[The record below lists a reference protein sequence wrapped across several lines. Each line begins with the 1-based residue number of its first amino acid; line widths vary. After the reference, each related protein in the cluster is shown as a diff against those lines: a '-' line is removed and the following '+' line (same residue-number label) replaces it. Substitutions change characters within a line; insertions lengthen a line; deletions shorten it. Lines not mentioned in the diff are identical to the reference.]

1 MAHNQSKTSALGVTA
16 GDLDRY
22 FTFLRHVL
30 VNAAASRPADESLDY
45 ATAVSEAMQLAR
57 ATHDAGRK
65 IIFIGNG
72 GSAAIASHMA
82 TDYSKNGGL
91 RAMAMN
97 DGATLTCLSNDLGYE
112 NVFAKQ
118 IEMHANEGDL
128 LVAISSSGRSESITK
143 AVRTA
148 REKGGAVITLSGFAP
163 GNPLRALGDLN
174 FYVASDQYGYVEIAH
189 LAICHAILDFSCG
202 LVPPSLS

>member
-1 MAHNQSKTSALGVTA
+1 MLHNENRSSELRVTNS
-16 GDLDRY
+16 DLDRY
-22 FTFLRHVL
+22 FTFLCHVL
-30 VNAAASRPADESLDY
+30 VNTSATRPGGESLDY
-45 ATAVSEAMQLAR
+45 ALAVSESMQLAR
-57 ATHDAGRK
+57 ATHEAGRK

-118 IEMHANEGDL
+118 IDMHANEGDL
-128 LVAISSSGRSESITK
+128 VVAISSSGRSESITK

-148 REKGGAVITLSGFAP
+148 REKGGAVLTLSGFAP
-163 GNPLRALGDLN
+163 GNPLRTLGDLN

-189 LAICHAILDFSCG
+189 LAICHAVLDFSCG
-202 LVPPSLS
+202 LVPPALS

>member
-1 MAHNQSKTSALGVTA
+1 MSQNDNRSSGLGVTA

-30 VNAAASRPADESLDY
+30 VNATATRAAGESLDY
-45 ATAVSEAMQLAR
+45 AAAVTESMQLAR

-65 IIFIGNG
+65 IMFIGNG

-112 NVFAKQ
+112 NVFSTQ
-118 IEMHANEGDL
+118 IGMHANEGDL
-128 LVAISSSGRSESITK
+128 LVAIRGRSESITK

-148 REKGGAVITLSGFAP
+148 REKGCAIMTLSGFAP
-163 GNPLRALGDLN
+163 GNPLRDLGDLN

-189 LAICHAILDFSCG
+189 LAICHAVLDFSCG
-202 LVPPSLS
+202 LVPPTLS

>member
-1 MAHNQSKTSALGVTA
+1 MSDHENRSSGLGVTT

-30 VNAAASRPADESLDY
+30 VNTTATRSAGKPLDY
-45 ATAVSEAMQLAR
+45 AAAVTESMQLAR

-65 IIFIGNG
+65 IMFIGNG

-118 IEMHANEGDL
+118 IDLHANEGDL

-148 REKGGAVITLSGFAP
+148 RDKGCAVMTLSGFAP
-163 GNPLRALGDLN
+163 GNPLRDLGDLN

-189 LAICHAILDFSCG
+189 LAICHAVLDFSCG
-202 LVPPSLS
+202 LVPPTLS

>member
-1 MAHNQSKTSALGVTA
+1 MSQNDNRSSGLGVTA

-30 VNAAASRPADESLDY
+30 VNATATRAAGESLDY
-45 ATAVSEAMQLAR
+45 AAAVTESMQLAR

-65 IIFIGNG
+65 IMFIGNG

-112 NVFAKQ
+112 NVFSTQ
-118 IEMHANEGDL
+118 IGMHANEGDL
-128 LVAISSSGRSESITK
+128 LVAISSSGRSESITR

-148 REKGGAVITLSGFAP
+148 REKGCAIMTLSGFAP
-163 GNPLRALGDLN
+163 GNPLRDLGDLN

-189 LAICHAILDFSCG
+189 LAICHAVLDFSCG
-202 LVPPSLS
+202 LVPPTLS

>member
-1 MAHNQSKTSALGVTA
+1 MLQNENRSSGLGVTA

-30 VNAAASRPADESLDY
+30 VNTTATRSAGESLDY
-45 ATAVSEAMQLAR
+45 AAAVTESMQLAR

-65 IIFIGNG
+65 IMFIGNG

-112 NVFAKQ
+112 NVFSTQ
-118 IEMHANEGDL
+118 IGMHANEGDL
-128 LVAISSSGRSESITK
+128 LVAISSSGRSESITR
-143 AVRTA
+143 AVHTA
-148 REKGGAVITLSGFAP
+148 RDKGCAVVTLSGFAP
-163 GNPLRALGDLN
+163 GNPLRDLGDLN

-189 LAICHAILDFSCG
+189 LAICHAVLDFSCG
-202 LVPPSLS
+202 LVPPTLS

>member
-1 MAHNQSKTSALGVTA
+1 MSHNENRPSELRVTT

-30 VNAAASRPADESLDY
+30 VNTSATRPDGETLDY
-45 ATAVSEAMQLAR
+45 AAAVSESIQLAR

-91 RAMAMN
+91 RAMSMN

-118 IEMHANEGDL
+118 IDMHATEGDL
-128 LVAISSSGRSESITK
+128 VVAISSSGRSESITN
-143 AVRTA
+143 AVRVA
-148 REKGGAVITLSGFAP
+148 RERGGAVLTLSGFAP

-189 LAICHAILDFSCG
+189 LAICHAVLDFSCG
-202 LVPPSLS
+202 LIPPSLS

>member
-1 MAHNQSKTSALGVTA
+1 MSHNETISSELGVTA

-30 VNAAASRPADESLDY
+30 VNATASRPGAESLDY
-45 ATAVSEAMQLAR
+45 ATAMSEAMQLAR

-143 AVRTA
+143 AVRTT

>member
-1 MAHNQSKTSALGVTA
+1 MSHNENRSSGLGVTA

-30 VNAAASRPADESLDY
+30 VNATATKPGGEGLDY
-45 ATAVSEAMQLAR
+45 AAAVSNSMQLAR

-97 DGATLTCLSNDLGYE
+97 DGATLTCLSDELGYE

-118 IEMHANEGDL
+118 IDMHANDGDL

-148 REKGGAVITLSGFAP
+148 REKGCAVVTLSGFAP
-163 GNPLRALGDLN
+163 GNPLRNLGDLN

-202 LVPPSLS
+202 LVPPTLS

>member
-1 MAHNQSKTSALGVTA
+1 MSHNENKSSGLGVTA

-30 VNAAASRPADESLDY
+30 VNATATKPGGEGLDY
-45 ATAVSEAMQLAR
+45 AAAVSNSMQLAR

-118 IEMHANEGDL
+118 IDMHANDGDL

-148 REKGGAVITLSGFAP
+148 REKGCAVVTLSGFAP
-163 GNPLRALGDLN
+163 GNPLRDLGDLN

-202 LVPPSLS
+202 LVPPTLS

>member
-1 MAHNQSKTSALGVTA
+1 MSHHQSKTSELGVTA

-128 LVAISSSGRSESITK
+128 LIAISSSGRSESITK

-148 REKGGAVITLSGFAP
+148 REKRGAVITLSGFAP

>member
-1 MAHNQSKTSALGVTA
+1 MPHNESRSAGLGVTA
-16 GDLDRY
+16 GDLNRY

-30 VNAAASRPADESLDY
+30 LNATATRPGGQDLDY
-45 ATAVSEAMQLAR
+45 AAAVSEAMQLAR

-128 LVAISSSGRSESITK
+128 LIAISSSGRSESITK

>member
-1 MAHNQSKTSALGVTA
+1 MSHKQTITSELGVTA
-16 GDLDRY
+16 SDLDRY

-30 VNAAASRPADESLDY
+30 VNAAASRQGSKDLDY
-45 ATAVSEAMQLAR
+45 ATAMSEAMQLAR
-57 ATHDAGRK
+57 ATHEAGRK

-82 TDYSKNGGL
+82 TDYFKNGGL

-128 LVAISSSGRSESITK
+128 LVAISSSGKSESITK

-148 REKGGAVITLSGFAP
+148 REKGGAVITLSGFAS
-163 GNPLRALGDLN
+163 GNPLRSLGDLN

>member
-1 MAHNQSKTSALGVTA
+1 MSQNDNRSSGLGVTA

-30 VNAAASRPADESLDY
+30 VNTTATRSAGQSLDY
-45 ATAVSEAMQLAR
+45 AAAVTESMQLAR

-65 IIFIGNG
+65 IMFIGNG

-97 DGATLTCLSNDLGYE
+97 DGVTLTCLSNDLGYE
-112 NVFAKQ
+112 NVFSTQ
-118 IEMHANEGDL
+118 IDMHANEGDL
-128 LVAISSSGRSESITK
+128 LVAISSSGRSESITR
-143 AVRTA
+143 AVRAA
-148 REKGGAVITLSGFAP
+148 RERGCAVMTLSGFAP
-163 GNPLRALGDLN
+163 SNPLRDLGDLN

-189 LAICHAILDFSCG
+189 LAICHAVLDFSCG
-202 LVPPSLS
+202 LVPPTLS

>member
-1 MAHNQSKTSALGVTA
+1 MSDHENRSSGLGVTT

-30 VNAAASRPADESLDY
+30 VNTTATRSAGKPLDY
-45 ATAVSEAMQLAR
+45 AAAVTESMQLAR

-65 IIFIGNG
+65 IMFIGNG

-118 IEMHANEGDL
+118 IDMHANEGDL

-148 REKGGAVITLSGFAP
+148 RDKGCAVMTLSGFAP
-163 GNPLRALGDLN
+163 GNPLRDLGDLN

-189 LAICHAILDFSCG
+189 LAICHAVLDFSCG
-202 LVPPSLS
+202 LVPPTLS

>member
-1 MAHNQSKTSALGVTA
+1 MSDHENRSSGLGVTT
-16 GDLDRY
+16 GELDRY
-22 FTFLRHVL
+22 FTFLRHAL
-30 VNAAASRPADESLDY
+30 VNTTATRSAGKPLDY
-45 ATAVSEAMQLAR
+45 AAAVTESMQLAR

-65 IIFIGNG
+65 IMFIGNG

-118 IEMHANEGDL
+118 IDMHANEGDL
-128 LVAISSSGRSESITK
+128 LVAISSSGRSESITR

-148 REKGGAVITLSGFAP
+148 RDKGCAVMTLSGFAP
-163 GNPLRALGDLN
+163 GNPLRDLGDLN

-189 LAICHAILDFSCG
+189 LAICHAVLDFSCG
-202 LVPPSLS
+202 LVPPTLS